1 MRRSS
6 LAARVT
12 AASVLVALL
21 AALVAAL
28 ATARLLDRGDRAQA
42 RADLAVQADLA
53 ALALR
58 DEDTTRLQDAL
69 ARRGVELVTVRADG
83 HLVGEAH
90 AVAAARRA
98 DLGGATDGAVSRV
111 VDGAVSRVVLEQRR
125 PTFVEA
131 RPVDLP
137 NEARVPGGPIAIAL
151 VQRWSPG
158 VGVSVARA
166 VALASAIALAAA
178 AIAGALL
185 SGALSRPLRRAADVA
200 HRMREGRRD
209 LRVPVEGPAE
219 VAEVAESLNELADA
233 LARSESRQRAFL
245 HAVSH
250 ELRTPLTAVTGFAES
265 IADGVTTGEDARRA
279 GATILAEAGRL
290 EHLVGDLLDL
300 ARLGADDFTLDLTDL
315 DLVPLVAEAGEVW
328 RARGA
333 RAGLDVTVLVP
344 AHAVPARTDPRRLR
358 QAVDAL
364 ADNAVRVTPAGRP
377 LVVAL
382 SAEPG
387 LAVLEVRDGGPGLA
401 PEDYA
406 VAFERGVL
414 HARHADR
421 AGSSGLG
428 LSLVA
433 GLVERLGGRITAAP
447 APEGGAAFRIEL
459 PVAGPGGRSTG
470 PGAGPAGRT
479 ARAARQ
485 TG

>member
-1 MRRSS
+1 VTRTS
-6 LAARVT
+6 LAARIT
-12 AASVLVALL
+12 AASVAVALL

-28 ATARLLDRGDRAQA
+28 ATARLLDRDDRAQA
-42 RADLAVQADLA
+42 RAALAAQADLA
-53 ALALR
+53 ALAVTDERASALR
-58 DEDTTRLQDAL
+58 AAL
-69 ARRGVELVTVRADG
+69 AGHGVEVVTVGANGRLA
-83 HLVGEAH
+83 GEDR

-98 DLGGATDGAVSRV
+98 GLGREAGASGGGPDGP
-111 VDGAVSRVVLEQRR
+111 VSRVVLDQRR

-131 RPVDLP
+131 RPVPRSTDG
-137 NEARVPGGPIAIAL
+137 ASVGPVAIAL
-151 VQRWSPG
+151 VERWSPG

-166 VALASAIALAAA
+166 VALASAIALAGAA
-178 AIAGALL
+178 LAGALL

-233 LARSESRQRAFL
+233 LAHSEDRQRAFL

-300 ARLGADDFTLDLTDL
+300 ARLGADDFALDLADL

-328 RARGA
+328 RARGE
-333 RAGLDVTVLVP
+333 RAGLVVRVETPLHP
-344 AHAVPARTDPRRLR
+344 VPARTDPRRLR

-382 SAEPG
+382 SAAPG
-387 LAVLEVRDGGPGLA
+387 QAVLEVRDGGPGLA

-414 HARHADR
+414 HARHAER

-433 GLVERLGGRITAAP
+433 GLVERLGGRVAAAP

-459 PVAGPGGRSTG
+459 PVAGPPPRGPAPRSTG
-470 PGAGPAGRT
+470 
-479 ARAARQ
+479 RAAQ
-485 TG
+485 ASG